1 MPQAKI
7 KQSLFYR
14 INHGYDQIKEP
25 YRALIMFALVVPGI
39 LCVGLAKSN
48 IWLAGGGMGWLIVL
62 LIFRV
67 LYVDGYI
74 RKRE

>member
-1 MPQAKI
+1 MPQAKV

-14 INHGYDQIKEP
+14 INHWYDQISEP
-25 YRALIMFALVVPGI
+25 LRILIMFAIVVPGI
-39 LCVGLAKSN
+39 FCVTLPGTN
-48 IWLAGGGMGWLIVL
+48 VWIAGSGMIWLIVV

-74 RKRE
+74 RKKE

>member
-1 MPQAKI
+1 MQAKT

-14 INHGYDQIKEP
+14 INNGYDKIKEP

-39 LCVGLAKSN
+39 FCVTLPGTN
-48 IWLAGGGMGWLIVL
+48 IWFAGSGMMYLIVL

-74 RKRE
+74 RKKE